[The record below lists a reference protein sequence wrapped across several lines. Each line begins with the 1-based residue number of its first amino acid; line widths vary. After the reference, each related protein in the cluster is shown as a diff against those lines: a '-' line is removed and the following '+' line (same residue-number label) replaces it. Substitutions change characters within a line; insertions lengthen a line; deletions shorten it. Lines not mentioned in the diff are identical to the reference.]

1 MASEKPGLE
10 RYLMDLLTKSLQGME
25 LRLVR
30 IECKIES
37 IESRLEDLA
46 ENMRKILERPE
57 RRRWLT

>member
-1 MASEKPGLE
+1 MASERSRLE

-46 ENMRKILERPE
+46 EDMRKILERSE
-57 RRRWLT
+57 KRRWLT

>member
-1 MASEKPGLE
+1 
-10 RYLMDLLTKSLQGME
+10 ME

>member
-10 RYLMDLLTKSLQGME
+10 RYLMVLLTKSLQGME